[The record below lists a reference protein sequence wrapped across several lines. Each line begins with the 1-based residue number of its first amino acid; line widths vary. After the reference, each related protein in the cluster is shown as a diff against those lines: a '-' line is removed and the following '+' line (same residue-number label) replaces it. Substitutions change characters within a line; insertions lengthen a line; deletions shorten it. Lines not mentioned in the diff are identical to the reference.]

1 MTVQRRTTKRND
13 MVMDCW
19 MCGNRG
25 CSTYQ
30 RLYDDW
36 LKTVAEFDSDD
47 D

>member
-1 MTVQRRTTKRND
+1 MTVQRRTTKRD
-13 MVMDCW
+13 EMVMDCW

-25 CSTYQ
+25 CPTYQ

-36 LKTVAEFDSDD
+36 LKTVAELDSDD